1 MKTKSVLVD
10 GYQSVINN
18 GRNHS
23 IVTDLPSES
32 NGQDIGATA
41 LELSVMSLA
50 GCISTIY
57 KKVADKMRINVSNL
71 EVETEAE
78 KGQDTIS
85 KVKCMVYVSS
95 DATQDKLEKCLDN
108 TMKTCPV
115 GILYEKAGVEVTT
128 ELIKR

>member
-23 IVTDLPSES
+23 IVTDLPTES

-50 GCISTIY
+50 GCISTIF
-57 KKVADKMRINVSNL
+57 KKVADKMRLNVSNL
-71 EVETEAE
+71 EVETDAE

-85 KVKCMVYVSS
+85 KVKCAVYVTS
-95 DATQDKLEKCLDN
+95 DAAQEKLEKCLDN

-115 GILYEKAGVEVTT
+115 GILYEKAGVEITT
-128 ELIKR
+128 ELNKR

>member
-1 MKTKSVLVD
+1 MKTKSVLIG

-23 IVTDLPSES
+23 IVTDLPADSD
-32 NGQDIGATA
+32 GQDIGATA

-85 KVKCMVYVSS
+85 KVKCLVYVSS
-95 DATQDKLEKCLDN
+95 DASQEKLEKCLDN
-108 TMKTCPV
+108 TMKSCPV
-115 GILYEKAGVEVTT
+115 GVLYEKAGVEIYT

>member
-23 IVTDLPSES
+23 IVTDLPADSD
-32 NGQDIGATA
+32 GQDIGATA

-85 KVKCMVYVSS
+85 KVKCLVYVSS
-95 DATQDKLEKCLDN
+95 DASQEKLEKCLDN

-115 GILYEKAGVEVTT
+115 GVLYEKAGVEIST

>member
-85 KVKCMVYVSS
+85 KVKCTVYVSS

>member
-50 GCISTIY
+50 GCISTIF
-57 KKVADKMRINVSNL
+57 KKVADKMRLNVSNL
-71 EVETEAE
+71 EVGTDAE

-85 KVKCMVYVSS
+85 KVKCLVYVSS
-95 DATQDKLEKCLDN
+95 DAPQEKLEKCLDH

-115 GILYEKAGVEVTT
+115 GILYEKAGVEITT